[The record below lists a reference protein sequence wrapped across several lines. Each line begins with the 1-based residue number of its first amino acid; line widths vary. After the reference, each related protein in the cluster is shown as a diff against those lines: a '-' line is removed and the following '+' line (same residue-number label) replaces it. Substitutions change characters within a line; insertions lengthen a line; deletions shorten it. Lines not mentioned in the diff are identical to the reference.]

1 MRAGLFAFGLVLI
14 ACARGEPAK
23 SSPPAVAPVEVP
35 AAPEE
40 ANALGP
46 APPPRDTPSAEELP
60 EQSETRASFEFSVD
74 SDGGN
79 VVIKSTPD
87 SGVRVWGTFN
97 RTDGGFSFSGGFSTG
112 DPDAGAP

>member
-1 MRAGLFAFGLVLI
+1 M
-14 ACARGEPAK
+14 
-23 SSPPAVAPVEVP
+23 APVEVP
-35 AAPEE
+35 GAPEE
-40 ANALGP
+40 AKAPGP
-46 APPPRDTPSAEELP
+46 APPPREAPDVKEEP

-87 SGVRVWGTFN
+87 SGVQVWGTFN

-112 DPDAGAP
+112 GPDAGAP